1 MSYGQKEAHMTKQD
15 GTRFDVIVIGG
26 GQAGLSVG
34 YHLARRGLRF
44 VILDGHPRIGDAW
57 RKRWDSLRL
66 FSPARHDGLD
76 GMPFP
81 GPPSY
86 CPTKDEMADYLEAY
100 AAHFE
105 LPVLTGVTVTR
116 LSRAGEHFV
125 IEAGARRFEAAQ
137 VVVAMADLQRGQVP
151 EFARQLDPGIVQL
164 HAKDYKNPEQLRE
177 GGVLL
182 VGAGNSGAEIAMELA
197 PRHRVWM
204 SGRHPGHVPFK
215 FDGLLA
221 KLILVRLVFRLVFH
235 RLLTV
240 KTPMG
245 RKARGKGHAGV
256 PLIRQKP
263 KQLAAAGV
271 MRAPRT
277 IGVRDGRPLL
287 DDGRT
292 LEVANVIWCTGFR
305 GSFSWIDLPIFDQAG
320 SPRHEAGV
328 VAEVPG
334 LYFVGLH
341 FLYALSSAM
350 IHGVGRDAARIS
362 EAVAARTVPART
374 PDTETTAREVA
385 AVG

>member
-1 MSYGQKEAHMTKQD
+1 MTKQD

-44 VILDGHPRIGDAW
+44 VILDGHARIGDAW

-66 FSPARHDGLD
+66 FSPARYDGLD

-81 GPPSY
+81 APPNS
-86 CPTKDEMADYLEAY
+86 CPTKDQMADYLEAY
-100 AAHFE
+100 AARFE

-116 LSRAGEHFV
+116 LSRVGEHFV
-125 IEAGARRFEAAQ
+125 VEAGERTFEAAQ
-137 VVVAMADLQRGQVP
+137 VVVAMADYQRGHVP
-151 EFARQLDPGIVQL
+151 EFARQLDPSIVQL
-164 HAKDYKNPEQLRE
+164 HAADYKNPGQLRA

-204 SGRHPGHVPFK
+204 SGRHPGHIPFK
-215 FDGLLA
+215 FDGWVA
-221 KLILVRLVFRLVFH
+221 KLIWVRVVFRLVFH

-245 RKARGKGHAGV
+245 RKARSKRHTMGV

-263 KQLAAAGV
+263 KQLAEAGV
-271 MRAPRT
+271 VRTART

-292 LEVANVIWCTGFR
+292 LDVTNVIWCTGFR

-320 SPRHEAGV
+320 SPRHASGV

-341 FLYALSSAM
+341 FLYALSSSM

-362 EAVAARTVPART
+362 AAVAARAVPVQSGG
-374 PDTETTAREVA
+374 TEMAGMEA
-385 AVG
+385 A